1 MAFAK
6 KVYRILHCHV
16 FSVDFPCAWLMKRN
30 VAMQDPP
37 LLKRNQKGC
46 VTILRGLAVAFG
58 LLLVIAGPVLLVFQP
73 KSQAGWATMFAG
85 LIFMV
90 ASRFEEIQEIGLAS
104 FSAKMFERRVG
115 RAEDAIQN
123 IKRLAKESSR
133 LALASI
139 QFAGRMGG
147 FTDEYKTRVLT
158 DTRRLLDDLD
168 ITEEEIAEAESLWHA
183 AGEFDY
189 AHWTLGQSKVPKDLP
204 QEFRPR
210 WDNLRGGG
218 VEGRAKP
225 EEIRV
230 LLSDADMLTPERD
243 EILKDYEYYVA
254 TRQHRREEAW
264 RRRREQ
270 N

>member
-1 MAFAK
+1 MAD
-6 KVYRILHCHV
+6 R
-16 FSVDFPCAWLMKRN
+16 
-30 VAMQDPP
+30 
-37 LLKRNQKGC
+37 RNQKGC
-46 VTILRGLAVAFG
+46 VTILKGLAVAFG
-58 LLLVIAGPVLLVFQP
+58 LLLVMAGPLLLIYQP
-73 KSQAGWATMFAG
+73 DSQAGWATMLAG

-90 ASRFEEIQEIGLAS
+90 ASRFEDIQEIGLAS

-147 FTDEYKTRVLT
+147 FTDKYKTRVLT

-168 ITEEEIAEAESLWHA
+168 ITQEEIAEVESLWHA
-183 AGEFDY
+183 AVEFDY
-189 AHWTLGQSKVPKDLP
+189 ASWALGQSRVPEDLS
-204 QEFRPR
+204 QNFKPR
-210 WDNLRGGG
+210 WDELRDGGI
-218 VEGRAKP
+218 EGRAKP
-225 EEIRV
+225 EQIRAF
-230 LLSDADMLTPERD
+230 LTDANMLTSERD

-254 TRQHRREEAW
+254 TRRHRREEAW
-264 RRRREQ
+264 RRRHKR